1 MKHFLSALLAIIFV
15 IPMHAQAHKL
25 SSFRETF
32 RKELASAG
40 IVGGSFV
47 FMKDR
52 EILMEEHYGLANIE
66 KNQKVD
72 AETVFHWAS
81 NTKPFTGIAIMQLRD
96 RGLLKL
102 SDPVTK
108 YLPELRRIHNS
119 HGSMDEITIE
129 HLLTHSGGFRGG
141 TWPWR
146 NNKPW
151 EPFEPTEWSQLVA
164 MFPFTEVLFKPGSK
178 YSYSNPGIIYLGR
191 IIEEISGESYETYI
205 EKNIFRPLEMHRSY
219 FDTTP
224 AYLLKNRSHS
234 YYIENGKRTEGRFDA
249 DTGIT
254 VSNSGLNA
262 PVADMVKY
270 VNFLLGDPAKK
281 EDQDHVLKR
290 SSLDEMWQPRLRAE
304 SDSNGNRGFTTDV
317 GYIFFIDA
325 RDGRKLIGHGGD
337 QNGFISYID
346 INPAM
351 KIASILVVNTNVN
364 YPQNTP
370 PDKDV
375 FTRLRTAVRSLH

>member
-1 MKHFLSALLAIIFV
+1 MIAA
-15 IPMHAQAHKL
+15 PMHAQTDKYTG
-25 SSFRETF
+25 FREAF
-32 RKELASAG
+32 RKELAGSG

-47 FMKDR
+47 FLKDDK
-52 EILMEEHYGLANIE
+52 IAAGEHYGLANIE

-72 AETVFHWAS
+72 ADTIFHWAS

-96 RGLLKL
+96 RGLLRL

-108 YLPELRRIHNS
+108 YLPELRKIHNS

-191 IIEEISGESYETYI
+191 IIEELSGESYENYI
-205 EKNIFRPLEMHRSY
+205 DKNIFRPLEMHRSY

-224 AYLLKNRSHS
+224 AYLLGHRSHS
-234 YYIENGKRTEGRFDA
+234 YYIENGKRREGRFDA

-254 VSNSGLNA
+254 VSNSGLNS

-270 VNFLLGDPAKK
+270 VKFLIGHPTR
-281 EDQDHVLKR
+281 QDLYDRVLKR
-290 SSLDEMWQPRLRAE
+290 SSLEEMWQPRLKAE
-304 SDSNGNRGFTTDV
+304 LDSNGDRGFTTDI
-317 GYIFFIDA
+317 GYIFFLDQ
-325 RDGRKLIGHGGD
+325 RLSKTHLGHGGD

-346 INPAM
+346 LDPA
-351 KIASILVVNTNVN
+351 KKAASIMVFNTAVGHPAATSPEQNV
-364 YPQNTP
+364 
-370 PDKDV
+370 
-375 FTRLRTAVRSLH
+375 FSRLRNAVRNLF